1 MHLTNYS
8 INKHSE
14 TYVESDN
21 ILEPNNATK
30 RTITSLM
37 LTLQGMGVDVEKLKA
52 NIKVR
57 SRELW
62 VDKELCF
69 DRGPQ

>member
-52 NIKVR
+52 NIKAT
-57 SRELW
+57 
-62 VDKELCF
+62 C
-69 DRGPQ
+69 

>member
-52 NIKVR
+52 NIKGT
-57 SRELW
+57 
-62 VDKELCF
+62 C
-69 DRGPQ
+69 